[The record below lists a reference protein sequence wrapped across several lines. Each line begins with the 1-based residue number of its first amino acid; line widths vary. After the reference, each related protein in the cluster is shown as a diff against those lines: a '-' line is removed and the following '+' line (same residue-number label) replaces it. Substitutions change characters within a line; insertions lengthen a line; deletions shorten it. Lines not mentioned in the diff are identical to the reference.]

1 MRSGDWLQAR
11 YCRARFRFEKLGRL
25 HLDADTQIHGGV
37 RAAIGDV
44 DAAETDAAR
53 ARAKLAGQHLEE
65 GALPRSIRP
74 DQAVDMAGGQLEI
87 DLTESRPSQVR
98 SDLVDEEDCFPVWLA
113 KADLHGGASSPPSP
127 HSGLESLQSAGFR
140 GG

>member
-1 MRSGDWLQAR
+1 M
-11 YCRARFRFEKLGRL
+11 
-25 HLDADTQIHGGV
+25 
-37 RAAIGDV
+37 
-44 DAAETDAAR
+44 
-53 ARAKLAGQHLEE
+53 AKLAGQHLEE